1 MMTIKEY
8 LDSLDLDASVKL
20 HATSFIEE
28 IDKFCNK
35 NKNRLNEL
43 PSAGQLEQLKN
54 ENKDLIEYIIKQS
67 EKSTNRKWRTKVKD
81 KDQNREVEEVMFY
94 EFLIKKIFGL
104 GENENNSEKLKLM
117 IKYFIEY
124 LVDHIKMSRKDK
136 K

>member
-1 MMTIKEY
+1 MTIKEY